1 MLSQPFQEDVPGQM
15 YVYPV
20 NSQAALPETWVK
32 FTTPVP
38 DPLAL
43 PYEQVGE
50 QRDGWVQQ
58 WSTLF
63 R

>member
-1 MLSQPFQEDVPGQM
+1 M

-20 NSQAALPETWVK
+20 NEPGLAARGVEKYTA
-32 FTTPVP
+32 PVAE
-38 DPLAL
+38 PLAI
-43 PYEQVGE
+43 PYEQVGAH
-50 QRDGWVQQ
+50 RDGWVQQ